1 VPAPA
6 LLRTMV
12 LSAALSASGVALSL
26 ANVPDIMASRLRF
39 SALPLELDTW
49 TGVAAPEL
57 AAEVQA
63 VLGADDYLNRVYHQS
78 DAASPVG
85 LYAAYYASQRQGES
99 IHSPLNCLPGSGWQP
114 VRNTIRSIPAGGRTL
129 DVNDYIVEKN
139 GNRVLVLYWYQ
150 SHGRVVASEYWG
162 KFYLVADA
170 IRMRRTDAALVRIMV
185 PISGTTA
192 NGEAVAVR
200 LGEQFVQ
207 ALFPA
212 LERYI
217 PA

>member
-6 LLRTMV
+6 LIRTLV
-12 LSAALSASGVALSL
+12 LTLALAASGVALSL
-26 ANVPDIMASRLRF
+26 ANAPDIVASRLPF

-49 TGVAAPEL
+49 AGVAAPEL

-78 DAASPVG
+78 GAASPVG

-114 VRNTIRSIPAGGRTL
+114 VRNTIRPILAGGRRL
-129 DVNDYIVEKN
+129 EVNDYIVEKN

-185 PISGTTA
+185 PIFGATA
-192 NGEAVAVR
+192 DDEAVAVR

-207 ALFPA
+207 TLFP
-212 LERYI
+212 LLPGYI